1 MPTSTTVT
9 VDRARVLDALRGVE
23 DPEIHR
29 PITELGMVSRI
40 DIGPANTITIAV
52 LLTVAACP
60 LRERID
66 RDIRGAV
73 AAIPEVGSVTIEFG
87 AMTEEQRIELRRK
100 LRGDDPIIPFA
111 QPDSPTRV
119 YCVASGKGGVGKS
132 SVTVNLAVALAQR
145 GLRVGVLDADIHG
158 HSLPG
163 MLGCVE
169 TPTAVDRMLMPPS
182 AHGVKLISISMFVPT
197 NEPVVW
203 RGPMLHRA
211 LNQFLTDVYWSELDV
226 LFIDLPPGTGDI
238 AISLSQLLP
247 TAELLLVTTPQHT
260 AAAIAERAGAFTTKT
275 AQRVTGVIENMSWYD
290 APDGS
295 RLTPFGSGGG
305 HTVSD
310 RLTSILQV
318 PCPLLGQ
325 IPFDPAVGA
334 ANDQGVPTMVS
345 QPDSPTALALRAIAD
360 TLALRGRPLTG
371 RSLSLTPASS

>member
-1 MPTSTTVT
+1 MPTTTAVT

-40 DIGPANTITIAV
+40 DIGPANAITIAV

-66 RDIRGAV
+66 RDIR
-73 AAIPEVGSVTIEFG
+73 AAIARIPEAGSVAIEFG
-87 AMTEEQRIELRRK
+87 AMTEEQRTELRRK

-111 QPDSPTRV
+111 QPNSLTRV

-132 SVTVNLAVALAQR
+132 SVTVNLAVALAQC

-158 HSLPG
+158 HSLAG

-169 TPTAVDRMLMPPS
+169 TPTPVDRMLMPPS

-197 NEPVVW
+197 NEAVVW

-211 LNQFLTDVYWSELDV
+211 LNQFLTDVYWSELDA

-260 AAAIAERAGAFTTKT
+260 AATIAERAGAFTAKT
-275 AQRVTGVIENMSWYD
+275 AQRVAGVIENMSWYD

-310 RLTSILQV
+310 RLTSLLQV
-318 PCPLLGQ
+318 SCPLLGQ
-325 IPFDPAVGA
+325 IPFDPAVGT
-334 ANDQGVPTMVS
+334 ANDQGVPTVVS
-345 QPDSPTALALRAIAD
+345 HPDSSTAHALRAIAD
-360 TLALRGRPLTG
+360 TLAIRGRPLTG